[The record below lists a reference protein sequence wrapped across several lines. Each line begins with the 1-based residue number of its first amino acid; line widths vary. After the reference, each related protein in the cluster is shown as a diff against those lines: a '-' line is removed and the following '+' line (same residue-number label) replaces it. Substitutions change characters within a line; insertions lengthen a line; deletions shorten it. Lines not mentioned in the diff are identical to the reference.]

1 MTADPDEEALAW
13 AGDSESGRGGADK
26 TAGEA
31 AAPKPRVKVIVDEA
45 PKPRTSSLLLVTY
58 GILAGAYLIYTLG
71 WVVAVQRLGASV
83 VGVLAQLMF
92 GLGEILAIASPAI
105 WFAAVFLLT
114 RGSKPLLRL
123 VWLLVGLAVVIPW
136 GFLLVRAA
144 A

>member
-1 MTADPDEEALAW
+1 MSADPDEEALAW
-13 AGDSESGRGGADK
+13 AGDSESGRGS
-26 TAGEA
+26 AGKAIPA
-31 AAPKPRVKVIVDEA
+31 AARVKVVVDEA

-71 WVVAVQRLGASV
+71 WVVAIQRLGASV

-92 GLGEILAIASPAI
+92 GLGEGLAIASPAI
-105 WFAAVFLLT
+105 WFAAVFVLL
-114 RGSKPLLRL
+114 RGAKPLLRL

-144 A
+144 